1 MGNNNQSKID
11 QIQLLEGRFDALRVY
26 GDERDFEIFETKE
39 SNNEQNCEV
48 PIRAAFLYPELKT
61 DPLNKRLLSVECV
74 ENALIEFR
82 TASELDEQTVN
93 KVMRSYKRVLPH
105 LVNIDYYMKRR
116 SAEGKK

>member
-1 MGNNNQSKID
+1 MKVVIVCLALVCVSGCALFVPPSIKREAALVRVDIETSGKE
-11 QIQLLEGRFDALRVY
+11 IRSLRVLAKEARDRAEESAKS
-26 GDERDFEIFETKE
+26 GDT
-39 SNNEQNCEV
+39 
-48 PIRAAFLYPELKT
+48 
-61 DPLNKRLLSVECV
+61 

-105 LVNIDYYMKRR
+105 VVNIDYYMKRR